1 MEPIPVQRTSRRVMV
16 ASYGSYEEAQGA
28 VDSLSD
34 EGFAV
39 DRLSIVAEGLRFVE
53 RVTGRTGHF
62 GAAFR
67 GAGSGAVV
75 GSLFGFIFGLFD
87 LIDPLVSALAL
98 AFLGLIFGIVIG
110 AIIGL
115 ISHELS
121 GEERDFSSVI
131 GMEADRYDVMAE
143 DEEVAEEA
151 SRMLAELR
159 RTRKKPK

>member
-1 MEPIPVQRTSRRVMV
+1 MESRPIRQTSRRLTVV
-16 ASYGSYEEAQGA
+16 SYESYEEAQRA
-28 VDSLSD
+28 VDHLSD

-53 RVTGRTGHF
+53 RVTGRISYF

-75 GSLFGFIFGLFD
+75 GALFGFFFGLFD

-98 AFLGLIFGIVIG
+98 AFWGLVFGIVIG

-115 ISHELS
+115 ISHALS
-121 GEERDFSSVI
+121 RGERDFSSVG
-131 GMEADRYDVMAE
+131 GMEADRYIVVAD

-151 SRMLAELR
+151 SRMLADPR
-159 RTRKKPK
+159 RA